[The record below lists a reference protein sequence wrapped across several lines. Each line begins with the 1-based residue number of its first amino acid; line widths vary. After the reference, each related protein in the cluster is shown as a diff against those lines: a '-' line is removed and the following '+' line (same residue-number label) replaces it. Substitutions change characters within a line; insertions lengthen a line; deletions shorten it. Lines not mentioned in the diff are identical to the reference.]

1 MKIVSHT
8 LEQISGVEIYPIISL
23 LLFFVFFIVVG
34 YMVLTTDK
42 EHIEEMKNLPLDSD
56 MDQNDE
62 NHLT

>member
-23 LLFFVFFIVVG
+23 LLFFVFFIIVG

>member
-34 YMVLTTDK
+34 YMVLTADK
-42 EHIEEMKNLPLDSD
+42 EHIEEMKNLPLDDD